1 MAARNQIGKADRT
14 CPHTKEFETS
24 LVGTA
29 HAVRDALATC
39 RAQFSLARVHPQKLD
54 EIELVMAETLN
65 NIVEHALAGK
75 PTTERIQ
82 IFCKMHGDL
91 VSIVF
96 DDPGTPY
103 AGKNLPCPE
112 RRSAAAQARV
122 LPEGGFGWS
131 LIHLLA
137 KDITYVRADR
147 RNLLT
152 IVMDTRTPAHA
163 TAR

>member
-1 MAARNQIGKADRT
+1 
-14 CPHTKEFETS
+14 
-24 LVGTA
+24 
-29 HAVRDALATC
+29 
-39 RAQFSLARVHPQKLD
+39 LARVHPQKLD
-54 EIELVMAETLN
+54 EIELVVAEILN

-75 PTTERIQ
+75 PTTERIK

-91 VSIVF
+91 VTIVF

-103 AGKNLPCPE
+103 AGNNLPCPE
-112 RRSAAAQARV
+112 PRSAAAQARV

-137 KDITYVRADR
+137 KDISYVRADR

-163 TAR
+163 PAR